1 VTQRGSISQRRQE
14 ADGLVEAL
22 YGLSS
27 IRRELQRLAG
37 VEHAVAAVS
46 VLSILGKFGPARIS
60 DIADGLQVNLSVA
73 SRHLH
78 ALQEKGYLER
88 IADPEDGRSSL
99 VAISPAGREKL
110 EAAHRRLVDGLADA
124 LAGWK
129 PSEVSALAEGLARLH
144 ATVGKPARE
153 PSRPAPEPTST
164 GLARGGAARKETI
177 R

>member
-1 VTQRGSISQRRQE
+1 MEIRQKD
-14 ADGLVEAL
+14 AVGRLVEAL

-46 VLSILGKFGPARIS
+46 VLSLLGRSGPTRIS
-60 DIADGLQVNLSVA
+60 DIADALQVNISVA

-78 ALQEKGYLER
+78 ALEEKGYVER

-99 VAISPAGREKL
+99 VKISSAGGEKL
-110 EAAHRRLVDGLADA
+110 EAAHRRLMDRLAET
-124 LAGWK
+124 LAGWE
-129 PSEVSALAEGLARLH
+129 PAEVSALAEGLVRLR
-144 ATVGKPARE
+144 ATLGH
-153 PSRPAPEPTST
+153 PAPEPASDI
-164 GLARGGAARKETI
+164 LALASDGRKKPI

>member
-1 VTQRGSISQRRQE
+1 MTRRETSQRRHE
-14 ADGLVEAL
+14 VDGLVEAL

-37 VEHAVAAVS
+37 IEHAVAAVS
-46 VLSILGKFGPARIS
+46 VLSILGKAGPSRIS

-78 ALQEKGYLER
+78 ALQEKGFVER

-110 EAAHRRLVDGLADA
+110 EAAHRRLADGLADS
-124 LAGWK
+124 LADWK
-129 PSEVSALAEGLARLH
+129 PAEVSALAGGLVRLH
-144 ATVGKPARE
+144 ATLGQPARE
-153 PSRPAPEPTST
+153 PSRPDPEPTSP
-164 GLARGGAARKETI
+164 GLARGGTARKETI
-177 R
+177 K